1 MSKDNG
7 TFFNMK
13 MTKTQKEIL
22 DFVTEVIYDDSK
34 SKAGVIND
42 LIKQQAINY
51 VFGIGSEDFNLS
63 DDALLALIKQEKR
76 NRDIQTIR
84 TIGID
89 KIKIMVEQKVEG
101 YEYFEELIKHME
113 ENGQD
118 KVDIEVTQSA
128 LF

>member
-1 MSKDNG
+1 MGKENG

-13 MTKTQKEIL
+13 MTIAQKEIL
-22 DFVTEVIYDDSK
+22 DFVTEVIYDESK

-51 VFGIGSEDFNLS
+51 VFGASSDDFNLS

-76 NRDIQTIR
+76 SRDIKTLMV
-84 TIGID
+84 IGVD
-89 KIKIMVEQKVEG
+89 KIKTMVNQKVEG
-101 YEYFEELIKHME
+101 YEYFEELLKHME
-113 ENGQD
+113 ENHED
-118 KVDIEVTQSA
+118 NVDIEVSRSA